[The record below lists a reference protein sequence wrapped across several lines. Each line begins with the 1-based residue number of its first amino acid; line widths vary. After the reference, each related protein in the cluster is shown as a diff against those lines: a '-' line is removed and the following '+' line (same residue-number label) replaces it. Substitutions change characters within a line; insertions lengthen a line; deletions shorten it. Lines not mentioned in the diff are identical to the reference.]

1 MAQRP
6 YQASL
11 ICSLNDSELYVWTRA
26 DFQRAFRPGESWTAA
41 VSHAQAKEVE
51 YVDRCRS
58 TLDVHKKVE
67 VKNNAE
73 ARKGKTG
80 PGADWDLIELRKKIS
95 APTRNNGQTRSLER
109 SSSPHSK
116 SK

>member
-1 MAQRP
+1 MKGIESTKIEYQQQAAAFSDYRQVKIALLGEGRIHGEDDVVAQRP

-26 DFQRAFRPGESWTAA
+26 DFQRAFRPGEAWTSA

-58 TLDVHKKVE
+58 TLDVHK
-67 VKNNAE
+67 
-73 ARKGKTG
+73 
-80 PGADWDLIELRKKIS
+80 
-95 APTRNNGQTRSLER
+95 
-109 SSSPHSK
+109 
-116 SK
+116 